1 MNFAVGREEADFAES
16 IRATLAGYRPPPWAP
31 GAALDDHDPE
41 LSDRMRE
48 VGLAEA
54 VAAGHGFVA
63 AAGLEL
69 GRGLAPLALFDEI
82 TIERAALAAAG
93 VARHPRGHAVA
104 LDLRGDGAWLVP
116 LDGARPAPALDTQGF
131 IRLAVGVEEPAPFP
145 ELRSW
150 AAFHTAYHAGLA
162 AAALALAVEHARARV
177 QFGRPLMA
185 LAPVQQMLA
194 DAAALA
200 QGLELLA
207 WEEPEDP
214 WPPLVHATEA
224 ACRVCE
230 TAHQVHGAVAFA
242 LETPLHGFFRRAHA
256 TRLFTVA
263 VVSAARGAR
272 TTA

>member
-1 MNFAVGREEADFAES
+1 MNFAVGAEEADFAES
-16 IRATLAGYRPPPWAP
+16 IRAALAGYRPPPWSP

-41 LSDRMRE
+41 LSSRMRA

-54 VAAGHGFVA
+54 GVEGHGFVA

-69 GRGLAPLALFDEI
+69 GRALAPLALFDEI
-82 TIERAALAAAG
+82 AVEGAALAAAG
-93 VARHPRGHAVA
+93 VARHPRGHDVA
-104 LDLRGDGAWLVP
+104 LDLRDAGASLVP
-116 LDGARPAPALDTQGF
+116 LDGARPEPAIDAQGF
-131 IRLAVGVEEPAPFP
+131 VRLAVEVGEPAPFP
-145 ELRSW
+145 ELRQW

-162 AAALALAVEHARARV
+162 AAALALAVEHARTRV

-194 DAAALA
+194 DAATLA

-214 WPPLVHATEA
+214 WPPLIHAGDV

-230 TAHQVHGAVAFA
+230 IAHQVHGAIAFA

-256 TRLFTVA
+256 TRLFTAA
-263 VVSAARGAR
+263 VVRAARDVR
-272 TTA
+272 TAA

>member
-1 MNFAVGREEADFAES
+1 MNFAVGREQADFAES
-16 IRATLAGYRPPPWAP
+16 IRAALGGYRPPTWAP
-31 GAALDDHDPE
+31 GAALDDHDRA
-41 LSDRMRE
+41 LAGRMRE

-54 VAAGHGFVA
+54 VAVGHGFVA

-69 GRGLAPLALFDEI
+69 GRALAPLALFDEI
-82 TIERAALAAAG
+82 AVPHAALAAGG
-93 VARHPRGHAVA
+93 VARHPRGHDVA
-104 LDLRGDGAWLVP
+104 LDLRDAGASLIP
-116 LDGARPAPALDTQGF
+116 LDGARPEPALDTQGF
-131 IRLAVGVEEPAPFP
+131 IRLAVEVGEPAPFP
-145 ELRSW
+145 ELRPW
-150 AAFHTAYHAGLA
+150 AAFHTAYYAGVA
-162 AAALALAVEHARARV
+162 AAALALAVEHARTRV

-194 DAAALA
+194 DAAMLA

-214 WPPLVHATEA
+214 WPPLIHASEA

-230 TAHQVHGAVAFA
+230 ISHQVHGAIAFA

-256 TRLFTVA
+256 TRLFTAA
-263 VVSAARGAR
+263 VVRAARCAR